1 MRAMVRDFV
10 SQPVSEYRDFQVVFT
25 ILTVNFFVPAVVY
38 LFAPDLAYG
47 ELDRLCSIFG
57 WELMASAERG
67 SEFWRFL
74 GFSNVFTLG
83 FMCLLLQLDLRRW
96 HPVLL
101 PLLVL
106 KGASVVGA
114 AWLFLFGSGHPFF
127 ALAVGFDGVTMAAMI
142 VFASRAHRALPD
154 GDVGLVPA
162 PRFRAG

>member
-1 MRAMVRDFV
+1 MVRDFLT
-10 SQPVSEYRDFQVVFT
+10 QPIAAYRDFQLVFAV
-25 ILTVNFFVPAVVY
+25 LTVNFFVPAVAY

-47 ELDRLCSIFG
+47 ELDRLCALLG
-57 WELMASAERG
+57 WDLFTAAERG

-83 FMCLLLQLDLRRW
+83 FMCLLLLLNLRRW

-114 AWLFLFGSGHPFF
+114 AHLFLFGSGHPFF
-127 ALAVGFDGVTMAAMI
+127 ALAVGFDGITMAAI
-142 VFASRAHRALPD
+142 FVFATRAHRALPA

-162 PRFRAG
+162 PRFCSS